1 MVRLLPPFRGEKQ
14 WHYHHQPSTILE
26 LWQHENDTWTQSL
39 FTLWHC
45 RCSLHKVYIRANRLN
60 TYNMSKLNSYFRV
73 RCCEI
78 IQNVSFEY
86 HQKKNHRKIREILLS
101 FKLQNTFHFDEIFFT
116 TKLKIRILIWKRSHL
131 KIRES
136 LFRYFDLKINVGMYC
151 KMRPFKWFSNT
162 VGTSVWY
169 KYGYLRLFVW

>member
-1 MVRLLPPFRGEKQ
+1 MGGVFYYAASSSMVRLLPPFRGEKQ

-86 HQKKNHRKIREILLS
+86 HKKIIEKFVKLCFHLNCKTPFILTRFFS
-101 FKLQNTFHFDEIFFT
+101 QQN
-116 TKLKIRILIWKRSHL
+116 WKF
-131 KIRES
+131 E
-136 LFRYFDLKINVGMYC
+136 F
-151 KMRPFKWFSNT
+151 WFEKE
-162 VGTSVWY
+162 VI
-169 KYGYLRLFVW
+169 